1 MTVPVMP
8 NPTTGSLTPN
18 VQNTGV
24 MSNPQQA
31 SGRFGDAILALLSQL
46 MGESSAQ
53 EPAMMAGS
61 PVETSGKLGQVDLL
75 AALQQGLIQQPLQDG
90 AFPQWLQALQG
101 NDDTADAGAS
111 LDQWLQALQDRSPGE
126 YPDNAL
132 ASLLQMLR
140 GGNEEELKKRLVS
153 LMPAGAFQ
161 LMNPAVLDEPLEDP
175 NPFAAPAG
183 NRDVASRGMASPSLK
198 LTANDA
204 LLRFSGPLQ
213 DYMLPQGN
221 PLHKD
226 ASGSQGLLAG
236 QYGMNADSGLFSGS
250 FQPLLS
256 MAFMPAANTASKGA
270 LADNFFTPLDMAG
283 VGNMLTYGH
292 QLSSVPGL
300 PLAHANFAANL
311 SILQPAMPFAA
322 IPWSPVT
329 GNQNLAD
336 RIQWMEK
343 TGISSMRLNLNPPQ
357 LGNLQVLVTVNDANQ
372 GAHIQFIASNPQM
385 VQTLT
390 NHFADLRDQLASFG
404 FNNMSFD
411 VAHRQG
417 DDSQEGFRAPQ
428 QHNLYQFDD
437 EAEMPIGRV
446 ITARNGRIDD
456 YA

>member
-61 PVETSGKLGQVDLL
+61 PVETSVKLGQVDLL

-90 AFPQWLQALQG
+90 AFPQ
-101 NDDTADAGAS
+101 
-111 LDQWLQALQDRSPGE
+111 ALQDRPLDE

-140 GGNEEELKKRLVS
+140 DGNEEELKKRFVS

-161 LMNPAVLDEPLEDP
+161 LMNPDVLDNSLEGP

-183 NRDVASRGMASPSLK
+183 NRDAVGRGMASPSLK
-198 LTANDA
+198 FTANDA
-204 LLRFSGPLQ
+204 LLRFSDPLQ

-226 ASGSQGLLAG
+226 ASGLQGLLAG
-236 QYGMNADSGLFSGS
+236 QYGMNADSGLLSGS